1 MFKKLIVAMVLF
13 SFALWGMS
21 LSQLNKASKE
31 DLMKIKG
38 IGEKK
43 AELIIKERKKKPF
56 KSFDDLEKVKGI
68 GPALVENIKKDVLN
82 KDAGSSRKSTT
93 SSSKNKN
100 KGKTK
105 KGKNK

>member
-1 MFKKLIVAMVLF
+1 MFKKLMVAIVLF

-43 AELIIKERKKKPF
+43 AELIIKERRKKPF

-68 GPALVENIKKDVLN
+68 GPALVENIKKDVLS
-82 KDAGSSRKSTT
+82 KDAESTRKSTT
-93 SSSKNKN
+93 SSNKNKN
-100 KGKTK
+100 KSK
-105 KGKNK
+105 KSKNR